1 METAGRAKQKMYPG
15 GGNKVHT
22 LPSGEVK
29 SRALMSPTER
39 AEQDRYEAEG
49 YEGYDSD
56 AVAAAEEHD
65 SEHES
70 DAVAAN

>member
-1 METAGRAKQKMYPG
+1 M
-15 GGNKVHT
+15 
-22 LPSGEVK
+22 
-29 SRALMSPTER
+29 MSPTER
-39 AEQDRYEAEG
+39 EEQDKYEAEG
-49 YEGYDSD
+49 YEGYESD